1 MDTFQMDGPPGAL
14 DETEE
19 EEGGQSSKKESID
32 ALISKFQLENQAF
45 SSRV

>member
-1 MDTFQMDGPPGAL
+1 MDGPPGAM

-19 EEGGQSSKKESID
+19 EKEEGGQSSKKESID

-45 SSRV
+45 SCRV